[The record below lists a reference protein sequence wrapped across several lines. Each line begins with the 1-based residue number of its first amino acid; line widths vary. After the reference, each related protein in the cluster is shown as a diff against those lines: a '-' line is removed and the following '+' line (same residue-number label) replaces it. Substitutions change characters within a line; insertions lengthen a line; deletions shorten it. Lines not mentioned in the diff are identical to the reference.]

1 MLLDRQV
8 TNCSFAV
15 AVAVA
20 AATTVVRA
28 ICCGVFWFVAE

>member
-20 AATTVVRA
+20 AATIVMWNSTRCL
-28 ICCGVFWFVAE
+28 IE